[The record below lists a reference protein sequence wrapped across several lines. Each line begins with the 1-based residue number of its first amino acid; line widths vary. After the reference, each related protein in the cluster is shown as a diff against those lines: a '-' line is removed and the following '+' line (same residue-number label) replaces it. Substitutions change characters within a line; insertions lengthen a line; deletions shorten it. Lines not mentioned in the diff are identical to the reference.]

1 MGLIARTLEAAGIS
15 TVSLS
20 SAHSITAAANPPRA
34 VFLDYPLGQ
43 TAGRAG
49 DPDEQDFVM
58 NRALNAVEGMTQPGA
73 IEAIDLQWSNDYSWK
88 DAVMRVDPEGDVS
101 SLDDRTERY
110 STPQYQHPE
119 DATALQADCK
129 SCVFFEESR

>member
-20 SAHSITAAANPPRA
+20 SARSITAAANPPRG

-58 NRALNAVEGMTQPGA
+58 NSALNAVEGMTQPGA
-73 IEAIDLQWSNDYSWK
+73 IEAIDLQWSSDDSWK
-88 DAVMRVDPEGDVS
+88 DGVMRVKPDGDVTN
-101 SLDDRTERY
+101 LDDRSERY

-119 DATALQADCK
+119 DAIALRADCK

>member
-1 MGLIARTLEAAGIS
+1 MGLIARILEAAGIS

-20 SAHSITAAANPPRA
+20 SARSITAAANPPRA

-58 NRALNAVEGMTQPGA
+58 NSALNAVEGMTQPGA
-73 IEAIDLQWSNDYSWK
+73 IEAIDLQWSNDDSWK
-88 DAVMRVDPEGDVS
+88 EGVMRVKPDGDVTN
-101 SLDDRTERY
+101 LDDRSERY

-119 DATALQADCK
+119 DAIAIQADCK
-129 SCVFFEESR
+129 SCVFFEEYR

>member
-1 MGLIARTLEAAGIS
+1 MGLIARILEASGIS

-49 DPDEQDFVM
+49 DPNGQDLVM
-58 NRALNAVEGMTQPGA
+58 NSALNALETMTQPGA
-73 IEAIDLQWSNDYSWK
+73 IETIDLDWSDGHSWK
-88 DAVMRVDPEGDVS
+88 DAVMRVDPGSDLS
-101 SLDDRTERY
+101 NLDDRSERY
-110 STPQYQHPE
+110 STPQYERME
-119 DATALQADCK
+119 DADAAASDCA
-129 SCVFFEESR
+129 SCIFFDDAR

>member
-1 MGLIARTLEAAGIS
+1 VGLIARTLEAAGIS

-20 SAHSITAAANPPRA
+20 SARSITAAANPPRA

-58 NRALNAVEGMTQPGA
+58 NSALSALEKMSKPGA
-73 IEAIDLQWSNDYSWK
+73 IETIGLQWSTDHSWK
-88 DAVMRVDPEGDVS
+88 DAVMRVDPNVDVF
-101 SLDDRTERY
+101 SLDDRTERFT
-110 STPQYQHPE
+110 TPQYERPE
-119 DATALQADCK
+119 DAVAVESDCK
-129 SCVFFEESR
+129 SCVFFEKSS

>member
-20 SAHSITAAANPPRA
+20 SARSITAAANPPRA

-49 DPDEQDFVM
+49 DPDEQDLVM
-58 NRALNAVEGMTQPGA
+58 NSALNAVEGMTQPGA
-73 IEAIDLQWSNDYSWK
+73 IEAIDLQWSNDDSWK
-88 DAVMRVDPEGDVS
+88 DGVMRVKPDGDVTN
-101 SLDDRTERY
+101 LDDRSERY

-119 DATALQADCK
+119 DAIAIQADCK
-129 SCVFFEESR
+129 SCVFFEEYR

>member
-20 SAHSITAAANPPRA
+20 SARSITAAANPPRA

-58 NRALNAVEGMTQPGA
+58 NSALNAVEGMTQPGA
-73 IEAIDLQWSNDYSWK
+73 IEAIDLQWSNDDSWK
-88 DAVMRVDPEGDVS
+88 EGVMRVKPDGDVTN
-101 SLDDRTERY
+101 LDDRSERY

-119 DATALQADCK
+119 DAIALQADCE
-129 SCVFFEESR
+129 SCVFFKESR

>member
-1 MGLIARTLEAAGIS
+1 MGLIARILEASGIS

-49 DPDEQDFVM
+49 DPNEQDLVM
-58 NRALNAVEGMTQPGA
+58 NSALNALETMTQPGA
-73 IEAIDLQWSNDYSWK
+73 IETIDLDWSDGHSWK
-88 DAVMRVDPEGDVS
+88 DAVMPVDPDS
-101 SLDDRTERY
+101 DLSNLDDRSGRY
-110 STPQYQHPE
+110 STPQYERME
-119 DATALQADCK
+119 DADAAASDCA
-129 SCVFFEESR
+129 SCIFFDDAR